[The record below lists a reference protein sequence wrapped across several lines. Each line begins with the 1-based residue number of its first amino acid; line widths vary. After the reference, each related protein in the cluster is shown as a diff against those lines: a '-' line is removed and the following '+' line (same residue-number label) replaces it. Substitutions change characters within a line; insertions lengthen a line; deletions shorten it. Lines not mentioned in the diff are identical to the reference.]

1 MLIYLDK
8 AIIYLV
14 NQERNQDMTRQE
26 RHKARKPQRDVL
38 GKHWRNMLGMASRSD
53 LIRPIANQPKR
64 MLPTA

>member
-1 MLIYLDK
+1 
-8 AIIYLV
+8 
-14 NQERNQDMTRQE
+14 MTRQE